1 MAHTRKPCPGCGE
14 VDRYRAADEV
24 CQTCRDKL
32 DRIAKIEADAEQLRA
47 TVANTLN
54 SETKPRGVYVPEKG
68 YGMAGLDSRLSDSP
82 EYLAFAA
89 ATVEMLKALTAPLDR
104 GRIDEWHNNGSV
116 PSHNE
121 YRHSRSQDEI
131 CIEITDAGV
140 QATRDWWRAWAALS
154 QALYGAGVEDGRDL
168 LGQLAAG
175 EMTVTQVNDR
185 AYEMVNRKRRY

>member
-1 MAHTRKPCPGCGE
+1 MAHTRKPCPGCGQ

-32 DRIAKIEADAEQLRA
+32 KRIAAIETEAEQLRA
-47 TVANTLN
+47 TVAGTLAVA
-54 SETKPRGVYVPEKG
+54 TKPRGIYLPEKG
-68 YGMAGLDSRLSDSP
+68 YGIAGLDSRLSESP
-82 EYLAFAA
+82 EYYAFAEATA
-89 ATVEMLKALTAPLDR
+89 AMLKALTAPLDR
-104 GRIDEWHNNGSV
+104 GRIDQWHNNGSI
-116 PSHNE
+116 PSQNE
-121 YRHSRSQDEI
+121 YRHAGKHETCVETTDEAANAAR
-131 CIEITDAGV
+131 E
-140 QATRDWWRAWAALS
+140 WWRVFKTYA